1 MNEQSEMDAFYESQK
16 KIGLNMAVV
25 MYMVGAMIYFKKQ
38 PTAFVKH
45 VAFQI
50 AGIGINGISPAGS
63 GYKVSLIG
71 DKEFTGYQLLA
82 YYYVSWAM
90 AIPHLLSEI
99 ALPYE
104 KEYTTA
110 QTFYPMF
117 KDKEEKSM
125 YDYFQPL
132 NMN

>member
-1 MNEQSEMDAFYESQK
+1 
-16 KIGLNMAVV
+16 MAVV
-25 MYMVGAMIYFKKQ
+25 MYMVGAIMYFKKQ
-38 PTAFVKH
+38 PSAFIKH

-63 GYKVSLIG
+63 GYKVCLIG

-90 AIPHLLSEI
+90 AIPEHLKEI

-104 KEYTTA
+104 NEYKCA
-110 QTFYPMF
+110 LETFYPMF